1 VVLGASGAEA
11 VVTNHAVPGPLISR
25 RALSGTGSLTRA
37 SSTAAPCS
45 TWPAGAE
52 VHGARARGLEGAQ
65 KIVALSSH
73 SAGTVAEDF
82 PDLAGKTL
90 SFPGGV
96 DTELFRPDALDRGVT
111 AYLNGGPG
119 RGPQQRAALREA
131 LDRGGDAGDLADS
144 LREIAASYDARSH
157 DADAGDRL
165 EAFLDRGG
173 PLVVYVGKLIHS
185 KGVHSLVSAFARVRR
200 ETGARLLVIG
210 FGTFREGLE
219 ALVHSLSA
227 GDETTVERLA
237 ELGKILEGG
246 PAAPLEHFELSEELL
261 RDAVGLEDDVLF
273 TGPVYHEELAKICRR
288 PTRQPSLPSS
298 PRPSGSWR
306 PSSPPQAS
314 SRSSRTT
321 PVSGRPGR

>member
-1 VVLGASGAEA
+1 MEL
-11 VVTNHAVPGPLISR
+11 
-25 RALSGTGSLTRA
+25 
-37 SSTAAPCS
+37 
-45 TWPAGAE
+45 
-52 VHGARARGLEGAQ
+52 AREGLEGAQ

-82 PDLAGKTL
+82 PDLASKTL

-210 FGTFREGLE
+210 FGTFR
-219 ALVHSLSA
+219 
-227 GDETTVERLA
+227 R
-237 ELGKILEGG
+237 
-246 PAAPLEHFELSEELL
+246 
-261 RDAVGLEDDVLF
+261 
-273 TGPVYHEELAKICRR
+273 
-288 PTRQPSLPSS
+288 
-298 PRPSGSWR
+298 GSR
-306 PSSPPQAS
+306 PSSTPWAPGTRRRWSGWRS
-314 SRSSRTT
+314 SARSSRVAPPRPWSTSSSPKSCCAT
-321 PVSGRPGR
+321 RSG